1 MIWGVKTT
9 DLVAALRAAWERPF
23 STPFDPRHLLHLAA
37 EELMPTI
44 TVRYRLPE
52 EQGDYEAARLGR
64 QAISA
69 LWEID
74 QHCRSLIKHGE
85 PSEETRELAEEI
97 RRLIP
102 PDCLE
107 A

>member
-1 MIWGVKTT
+1 VKTT

-23 STPFDPRHLLHLAA
+23 STPFDPRYLLHLAA